1 MQIDIEDNLTESSMV
16 GFQAALLY
24 TNTKGG
30 FFVVV
35 VHATNLQTYKNM
47 KNSIF
52 FMLSFKILPYREKKQ
67 LVLAS
72 DVYKQKFYLRLREK
86 KISFYCSQVNEEYVS
101 IHSRCLSHQN

>member
-1 MQIDIEDNLTESSMV
+1 MRLRCTKGMSINTFHGNFFVRSTDLLSLPNVNPDHSFGMQIDIEDNLTESSMV

-47 KNSIF
+47 KNNIF
-52 FMLSFKILPYREKKQ
+52 FMLSFKILPCQENSS
-67 LVLAS
+67 L
-72 DVYKQKFYLRLREK
+72 F
-86 KISFYCSQVNEEYVS
+86 
-101 IHSRCLSHQN
+101 